1 MIKWPTVSLS
11 TAAYEFI
18 DMPLDG
24 CTDRCIDGNVYA
36 MFKNIVYYIAS
47 YKYSKTI
54 VGLEEENVKN
64 KRVALL
70 ETFYLQ
76 QLLFTCK

>member
-1 MIKWPTVSLS
+1 MQ
-11 TAAYEFI
+11 
-18 DMPLDG
+18 LDG
-24 CTDRCIDGNVYA
+24 WTDRCTDGNVYA
-36 MFKNIVYYIAS
+36 TFKNIVYYIAS
-47 YKYSKTI
+47 YKYSKTT
-54 VGLEEENVKN
+54 VSLEEKNVKN